1 MIKQSLQ
8 PDITVGIFAPV
19 EKLQLNCFKKHLFE
33 TTVKLEDG
41 IVQLRGDAN
50 IWRKMAIISKLRE
63 IDGNKII
70 SNRDLNITPR
80 QFFQLLYLQLGF
92 LSVAQLTVANL
103 AQFEISVHWQVS
115 VRQQYLVR
123 LLSQCWITGGHSI
136 YPPIEGLLPPTGI
149 EPTLFQNS
157 ASDRGDKNRY

>member
-1 MIKQSLQ
+1 MQ

-80 QFFQLLYLQLGF
+80 
-92 LSVAQLTVANL
+92 
-103 AQFEISVHWQVS
+103 
-115 VRQQYLVR
+115 
-123 LLSQCWITGGHSI
+123 
-136 YPPIEGLLPPTGI
+136 
-149 EPTLFQNS
+149 
-157 ASDRGDKNRY
+157 